1 MFSTNPFSFATFSS
15 EGIIDVTITV
25 PNAALSA
32 TGYIGTVIPVVIE
45 VVADASLTATTT
57 VEDVIESTTEILDS
71 ITGTLV
77 FNTAGITV
85 IVVEVIQSPEGVQ
98 GTSSIGTVVPVST
111 EILSAL
117 TLTSTVVD
125 SNILSLSSVATAQS
139 PISIEATS
147 SIGTVIPIVTEILS
161 AITATSTVSEFVE
174 NITEIIPNAPLT
186 GTGTVASITI
196 LISSIN
202 DLTNETVSATT
213 TIGIMGVNVV
223 EFPTAITLT
232 TTVTDV
238 VEEAV
243 EVLDNVTATT
253 TVATDSSITATV
265 FDFAAH
271 ANNYSKKRTVYISRA
286 A

>member
-1 MFSTNPFSFATFSS
+1 M
-15 EGIIDVTITV
+15 
-25 PNAALSA
+25 
-32 TGYIGTVIPVVIE
+32 
-45 VVADASLTATTT
+45 
-57 VEDVIESTTEILDS
+57 
-71 ITGTLV
+71 
-77 FNTAGITV
+77 
-85 IVVEVIQSPEGVQ
+85 
-98 GTSSIGTVVPVST
+98 
-111 EILSAL
+111 
-117 TLTSTVVD
+117 
-125 SNILSLSSVATAQS
+125 
-139 PISIEATS
+139 
-147 SIGTVIPIVTEILS
+147 
-161 AITATSTVSEFVE
+161 
-174 NITEIIPNAPLT
+174 
-186 GTGTVASITI
+186 
-196 LISSIN
+196 
-202 DLTNETVSATT
+202 TNETVSATT